1 MQWVDYI
8 IFTDMLDPVSNKYLF
23 EIVTT
28 FQTQWLLKTCKNIEM
43 RSAVSSL
50 GSSYRI

>member
-28 FQTQWLLKTCKNIEM
+28 FQTQWLLKTCKK
-43 RSAVSSL
+43 
-50 GSSYRI
+50 YRNEKCSFQFGKVL